1 VRIAEN
7 LITHTN
13 TRIGVYSLRVALLLA
28 LVLSTSACTQF
39 LFQPLKPLIYSPD
52 AVHLKYND
60 IYAVDAQGLRL
71 HGWVLHAK
79 GKHVG
84 SLIFFHGN
92 GDNISTQFANVYWL
106 ADHGYDVYLF
116 DYRGYG
122 KSEGVP
128 GLDGIISDYDVMLKA
143 VLQKIPKDE
152 KLIVMGHSFGA
163 SLSIYGVAHS
173 HYRNRIAALI
183 SVEAFSDYHEIT
195 QEVLSRSWL
204 TWALQWP
211 LSFTID
217 NSYRPLDSV
226 TLISPIP
233 LLIMQSKQDRIVE
246 LHHAKDLYA
255 AAKPPRSLIVMQE
268 GDHNHI
274 FNVKQNRELLLGYL
288 AGLSTTTT
296 KPESVSEAES
306 SLRSPLHQQRQ

>member
-1 VRIAEN
+1 MF
-7 LITHTN
+7 
-13 TRIGVYSLRVALLLA
+13 LL

-52 AVHLKYND
+52 AVHLKYSD

-71 HGWVLHAK
+71 HGWELHAK

-92 GDNISTQFANVYWL
+92 GENISTQFANVYWL
-106 ADHGYDVYLF
+106 ADYGYDVYLF

-122 KSEGVP
+122 QSEGVP

-143 VLQKIPKDE
+143 VLQKIPNDE

-173 HYRNRIAALI
+173 HYRDRIAALI
-183 SVEAFSDYHEIT
+183 SVEAFADYHEIT

-211 LSFTID
+211 LSFTVD

-226 TLISPIP
+226 ALISPIP
-233 LLIMQSKQDRIVE
+233 LLIMQSKQDEIVE
-246 LHHAKDLYA
+246 AHHAKDLYA
-255 AAKPPRSLIVMQE
+255 AAKPPRSLILMKE
-268 GDHNHI
+268 GGHNHI
-274 FNVKQNRELLLGYL
+274 FNLKHNRELLLNYL
-288 AGLSTTTT
+288 AGLSTTTNKT
-296 KPESVSEAES
+296 EGASRAKA
-306 SLRSPLHQQRQ
+306 SLSLPLHPQTQ